1 MMDFKSSTHLLQA
14 CVKNI
19 GSQLDEPEQR
29 ALLRW
34 WEGKK
39 RSSSRLCRE
48 LLALPGLDA
57 ERAIESHPAH
67 RHRWYHQL
75 ASEVSIEEFAAFL
88 LENWAFPAFLPLVER
103 TLAAQIT
110 DAGRTAMLRNIED
123 ERLPIPH
130 ADLMRRLFQAVK
142 AKAGSD
148 ISLQCYPSLID
159 RTLVFYY
166 GYYSDPW
173 HLVGSLYATEAMGT
187 HRMIHMGRGLE
198 RLGIEPEDLEFIRI
212 HLQCDDDHARDWHDG
227 VIAPSIQRN
236 AALRAPIAEGI
247 ASCLE
252 SSVRYLD
259 DLSRRADERR
269 LKTAPQ

>member
-1 MMDFKSSTHLLQA
+1 MMDLESSTRLLRA
-14 CVKNI
+14 CANNV
-19 GSQLDEPEQR
+19 GSRLARAEQR
-29 ALLRW
+29 ALSRW
-34 WEGKK
+34 WEVKS
-39 RSSSRLCRE
+39 RDSSRLYRE
-48 LLALPGLDA
+48 LLALPCLDA

-67 RHRWYHQL
+67 RHRWYRHL
-75 ASEVSIEEFAAFL
+75 ASEASIEDFAAFL

-130 ADLMRRLFQAVK
+130 ADLMQRLLQAVK
-142 AKAGSD
+142 TKAGND
-148 ISLQCYPSLID
+148 IPLQCYPSLVD

-166 GYYSDPW
+166 GYYCDPW

-187 HRMIHMGRGLE
+187 HRMMHMGRGLA

-212 HLQCDDDHARDWHDG
+212 HLQCDDHHAREWHDG
-227 VIAPSIQRN
+227 VIAPSLRRN
-236 AALRAPIAEGI
+236 PALRAPIAEGI

-269 LKTAPQ
+269 LKAVAQ

>member
-1 MMDFKSSTHLLQA
+1 MNFKSSLHLLRA
-14 CVKNI
+14 CVRRI
-19 GSQLDEPEQR
+19 GSHIDAPERQ

-67 RHRWYHQL
+67 RHRWYDQL
-75 ASEVSIEEFAAFL
+75 AHEVSIDEFAAFL

-103 TLAAQIT
+103 TFAAQIT
-110 DAGRTAMLRNIED
+110 DAGRAAMLRNIED
-123 ERLPIPH
+123 ERRPVPH
-130 ADLMRRLFQAVK
+130 ADLMRRLFHAVK
-142 AKAGSD
+142 ARVGSD
-148 ISLQCYPSLID
+148 VPLRCYPSIVD

-166 GYYSDPW
+166 GYYCDPW

-187 HRMIHMGRGLE
+187 HRMAHMGRGLT
-198 RLGIEPEDLEFIRI
+198 RLGVRPEDLEYIRI
-212 HLQCDDDHARDWHDG
+212 HLLCDEGHARDWYEE
-227 VIAPSIQRN
+227 VIAPSIRQN
-236 AALRAPIAEGI
+236 AALRLPIAEGI
-247 ASCLE
+247 ASCLD

-269 LKTAPQ
+269 LKAALQ